1 MSSILDKARLIEE
14 YIINIRRDLHENPE
28 LSGQEF
34 KTQEKI
40 IKELD
45 KLGISY
51 KKVGNTSVI
60 ATLKGRRSG
69 KTVALRADMDALP
82 VNEESDVEFKSI
94 TSGVM
99 HACGH
104 DSHTAMLL
112 GAARILS
119 EMKNEISGEVRF
131 FFQEAEETFSGAKL
145 IIQAGGMDGVD
156 ACFGLHGNAELET
169 GYVNI
174 EPGYRMANCDT
185 IYVKFEGVSGHG
197 STPHLAKDTI
207 HPACILL

>member
-69 KTVALRADMDALP
+69 KCSIKSRHGCSS
-82 VNEESDVEFKSI
+82 VNEESDV
-94 TSGVM
+94 
-99 HACGH
+99 
-104 DSHTAMLL
+104 DLNL
-112 GAARILS
+112 
-119 EMKNEISGEVRF
+119 
-131 FFQEAEETFSGAKL
+131 
-145 IIQAGGMDGVD
+145 
-156 ACFGLHGNAELET
+156 
-169 GYVNI
+169 
-174 EPGYRMANCDT
+174 
-185 IYVKFEGVSGHG
+185 
-197 STPHLAKDTI
+197 
-207 HPACILL
+207 